1 MTKHRQQTVFEA
13 WQQHECSRLRITV
26 EEHYQIM
33 GGAARLHAR
42 DNTAGGYDALV
53 KSLVTKSKGPDD
65 DDGPFDTGEGDDPNG
80 PYGT

>member
-1 MTKHRQQTVFEA
+1 
-13 WQQHECSRLRITV
+13 
-26 EEHYQIM
+26 M